1 MKYYT
6 KPIKEGIDSHI
17 IETNKFKTNL
27 LTVFITTPLLKETIT
42 KQALI
47 ASVLRR
53 GTNTMKTSEQISINL
68 EEMYGASFDCG
79 IEKIGENHILKFY
92 LETINDEF
100 LPKESDILQKG
111 LNTIFEIVFNPLIEN
126 GTFKEEYVKQEK
138 ENLKQII
145 EGKKDNKAKY
155 ALDRCIEEMYKN
167 KPYGLYKY
175 GYTQDLEKI
184 TPKNLYDYYKE
195 MIKNS
200 KIDIFISGKIDKEKI
215 EETIQQNENIKKLQQ
230 RTINKTKPQLIQ
242 TKNEP
247 LSVQEQMDI
256 TQGKLV
262 LGLNIENEDPNSK
275 YTALLYNMVLG
286 GGANSKLFQN
296 VREKASLAYTASSN
310 YIRQMNNI
318 LIRCGIETKNY
329 EKALTIIKEQLE
341 DIKNGNLTE
350 EELQNA
356 KQTIISTI
364 KFIPDEQDTE
374 VTYYFGGV
382 ISGKHVSIEEYQNKI
397 NEITKKQI
405 IDLANQTK
413 INTIYFLTN
422 KEEKACK

>member
-1 MKYYT
+1 LKYYT